1 MRKYVLKNQP
11 VFTEENGKQ
20 VTEQRARDLEQL
32 VACFQHHRPLGEN
45 SPISPKA
52 ALNMASIALAFFDA
66 RVTGENPLQTVGGE
80 HYCSHKLRYT
90 VCQAC
95 VVDTCQLPHRDED

>member
-1 MRKYVLKNQP
+1 MRKYVLKNKP

-20 VTEQRARDLEQL
+20 VTEQRAREIEQL

-66 RVTGENPLQTVGGE
+66 RVSACDELGEGGKY
-80 HYCSHKLRYT
+80 YCKHSLRYT

-95 VVDTCQLPHRDED
+95 DED